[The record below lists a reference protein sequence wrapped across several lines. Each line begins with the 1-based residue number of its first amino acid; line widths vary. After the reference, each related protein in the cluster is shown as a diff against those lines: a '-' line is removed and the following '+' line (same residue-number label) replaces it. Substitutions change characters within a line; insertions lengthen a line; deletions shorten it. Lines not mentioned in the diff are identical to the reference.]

1 MTALAVTFAALL
13 GLAVGSFLNVLVW
26 RIPRKES
33 VVRPPSHCPAC
44 DAEISARDNIPL
56 LSWLVLRGRCR
67 QCHAAIS
74 GRYPAVELLTC
85 ALFVGM
91 VLARGVHADLPAY
104 LYLAAVGVALS
115 FIDLDVKRLPDV
127 LTYPSYVVGLGLL
140 GTAAFVDHQPGHL
153 GRALLGL
160 VTLGGFYFAL
170 AVVKPGAMGWGDV
183 KLAGV
188 LGMYLG
194 YLGWGEL
201 AVGAFLGFLSGGV
214 VGLALIL
221 GKRAHRKSRIPFGPF
236 MIVGALAA
244 VFAGAP
250 LADLYTKVLTGR

>member
-1 MTALAVTFAALL
+1 VTALAVTFAALL
-13 GLAVGSFLNVLVW
+13 GLAVGSFLNVLIW

-44 DAEISARDNIPL
+44 DAELSARDNIPL

-67 QCHAAIS
+67 QCQAAIS

-127 LTYPSYVVGLGLL
+127 LTYPSYLVGLGLL
-140 GTAAFVDHQPGHL
+140 GTAAFVDHQPGYL

-160 VTLGGFYFAL
+160 ATLGGFYFVL

-188 LGMYLG
+188 LGLYLG

-201 AVGAFLGFLSGGV
+201 AVGAFLGFLFGGV
-214 VGLALIL
+214 VGLALMI
-221 GKRAHRKSRIPFGPF
+221 GNRAHRKSRIPFGPF
-236 MIVGALAA
+236 MVLGAYVA
-244 VFAGAP
+244 VVAGAP
-250 LADLYTKVLTGR
+250 LAHMYTHALTVR